1 VRDYFDRHISRTRGA
16 LFLSVLVV
24 IIYSLLD
31 PTLLQ
36 VPDVAARVRVFFALP
51 LLLIGLVCSF
61 TVRHYLIYLV
71 LVIFAGLVL
80 ANQILFVYILGSE
93 IVTFATM
100 AFIQITLF
108 VAVLFLLPFVY
119 VFWTCLV
126 TTSAMIVA
134 LQQAGGEATLVVNY
148 QVALVGVVIAS
159 IAFSYS
165 RERNLREMFLQEVE
179 LTRLRAESEK
189 QQAKQVSWLR
199 NLSRYLEH
207 ELRNQVFTVQSNLDH
222 LLQNTTEEVQDPI
235 HRSFEALEKLGE
247 LCDAVGEA
255 SALESAL
262 ELDRVRPVNFGA
274 LISQRVLARSRVIA
288 ETNPIELDI
297 EDNLWVNANSQR
309 LVQMFD
315 ILLTNALEHSS
326 EDAHVKLS
334 VRSIGSRV
342 FFTIHNHGDPLPQGR
357 DIFEMFESSRPSTHL
372 GIGLYVAKKIVE
384 YQGGTIEA
392 RTNLDET
399 IFMVV
404 LPQVDAPAEREQ
416 LLAGNNSGQVLPFN
430 RPPK

>member
-1 VRDYFDRHISRTRGA
+1 MGDGLARKSHAVLRPLSLRFKDQRLEERFVRDYFDRHISRTRGA
-16 LFLSVLVV
+16 LLLSVLVV

-207 ELRNQVFTVQSNLDH
+207 ELRNQVFTC
-222 LLQNTTEEVQDPI
+222 LLYT
-235 HRSFEALEKLGE
+235 S
-247 LCDAVGEA
+247 DAA
-255 SALESAL
+255 
-262 ELDRVRPVNFGA
+262 
-274 LISQRVLARSRVIA
+274 
-288 ETNPIELDI
+288 
-297 EDNLWVNANSQR
+297 
-309 LVQMFD
+309 
-315 ILLTNALEHSS
+315 
-326 EDAHVKLS
+326 
-334 VRSIGSRV
+334 
-342 FFTIHNHGDPLPQGR
+342 
-357 DIFEMFESSRPSTHL
+357 
-372 GIGLYVAKKIVE
+372 
-384 YQGGTIEA
+384 
-392 RTNLDET
+392 DE
-399 IFMVV
+399 
-404 LPQVDAPAEREQ
+404 
-416 LLAGNNSGQVLPFN
+416 
-430 RPPK
+430 